1 MGTNPEHGEK
11 GSAPQGKGPRG
22 KRKKMRTRDV
32 LWLAVSKVLGLTHKT
47 NASGNNMSQR

>member
-1 MGTNPEHGEK
+1 MGTPPKQSEQ
-11 GSAPQGKGPRG
+11 ARAPRG

-32 LWLAVSKVLGLTHKT
+32 IWMAVSKVLGMTHKT